1 MRKNIIYITVYL
13 NRIFFVSRVLPVK
26 SERPTL
32 YITLSFFVIKS
43 DIFGIPRLRTMTETM
58 SSMAKMVKSMY
69 PDKVLPSN
77 FGERWTTDEENLLL
91 DELEKNIEVNEIA
104 KSHNRTIGGI
114 RGRQQTIAYEMHR
127 DGRTEEDIERITKIS
142 IEQLHEIIAKKE
154 AKTKKKKET
163 IESDTS
169 VVLSTLEEMKKEIK
183 DLKNTVKELVEMMK
197 AVYVFED
204 AS

>member
-1 MRKNIIYITVYL
+1 MA
-13 NRIFFVSRVLPVK
+13 
-26 SERPTL
+26 
-32 YITLSFFVIKS
+32 
-43 DIFGIPRLRTMTETM
+43 ETM

-114 RGRQQTIAYEMHR
+114 RGRQQTIAYDMHR
-127 DGRTEEDIERITKIS
+127 YGRTEEDIERITKIS

-154 AKTKKKKET
+154 ANAKTKNTDTDSKKKKET
-163 IESDTS
+163 IESSD
-169 VVLSTLEEMKKEIK
+169 VLSTLEEMKKEIR
-183 DLKNTVKELVEMMK
+183 DLKNTVKELVDMMK
-197 AVYVFED
+197 AVYDFED

>member
-1 MRKNIIYITVYL
+1 
-13 NRIFFVSRVLPVK
+13 
-26 SERPTL
+26 
-32 YITLSFFVIKS
+32 
-43 DIFGIPRLRTMTETM
+43 MTETM

-142 IEQLHEIIAKKE
+142 IEQLHEIIAKKD
-154 AKTKKKKET
+154 AKTKKKDTDTVSNNKKKKET

-183 DLKNTVKELVEMMK
+183 DLRNTVKELVEMMK

>member
-1 MRKNIIYITVYL
+1 M
-13 NRIFFVSRVLPVK
+13 K

-32 YITLSFFVIKS
+32 Y
-43 DIFGIPRLRTMTETM
+43 
-58 SSMAKMVKSMY
+58 
-69 PDKVLPSN
+69 
-77 FGERWTTDEENLLL
+77 
-91 DELEKNIEVNEIA
+91 
-104 KSHNRTIGGI
+104 

-127 DGRTEEDIERITKIS
+127 DGRTEDDIERITKIS

-154 AKTKKKKET
+154 SKTKKKKET

-183 DLKNTVKELVEMMK
+183 DLKNTVKDLVEMMK